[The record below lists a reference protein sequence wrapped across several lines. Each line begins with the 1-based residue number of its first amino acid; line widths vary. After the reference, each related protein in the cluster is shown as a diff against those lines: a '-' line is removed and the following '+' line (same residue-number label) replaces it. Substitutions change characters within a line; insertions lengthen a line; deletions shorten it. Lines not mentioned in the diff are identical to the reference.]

1 MDGDKTVSIFGE
13 RINVEAEIHNFT
25 GFSGHADKENLLEW
39 VGGLQRPPHEIFLVH
54 GEADAK
60 KNLAEAIREIYGYQ
74 CIDVQQ
80 VSEYTLSKDG
90 AVTREDIET
99 RLVSPE
105 SIWAIKKKL
114 YNVHDELV
122 KVLYN
127 TQLAITGLSPEQ
139 VAEIS
144 NLILEIEKNILN
156 LGSAVTREGDPYVQ
170 RGRDLLKDNK
180 NILKVCE
187 V

>member
-1 MDGDKTVSIFGE
+1 M
-13 RINVEAEIHNFT
+13 
-25 GFSGHADKENLLEW
+25 
-39 VGGLQRPPHEIFLVH
+39 
-54 GEADAK
+54 
-60 KNLAEAIREIYGYQ
+60 
-74 CIDVQQ
+74 QQ
-80 VSEYTLSKDG
+80 VSEYNLSKDG

-127 TQLAITGLSPEQ
+127 TQLAVTGLSPEQ
-139 VAEIS
+139 VAEIN

-156 LGSAVTREGDPYVQ
+156 LGSVVTREGDPYA
-170 RGRDLLKDNK
+170 
-180 NILKVCE
+180 
-187 V
+187 

>member
-1 MDGDKTVSIFGE
+1 M
-13 RINVEAEIHNFT
+13 
-25 GFSGHADKENLLEW
+25 
-39 VGGLQRPPHEIFLVH
+39 GGLQRPPHEIFLVH